1 MASPN
6 ESAALVVLLRSG
18 KRPWQQYADVV
29 EDAGSAI
36 AVLTDERAST
46 QTLFGDPDDPDRA
59 EDEIAKAAAE
69 IEQWE
74 REGMRLLT
82 VLDSGY
88 PDNLRTVHDR
98 PPLIFLAG
106 ELLPQDSRSIAVVG
120 ARNAS
125 PHGRDA
131 AAAISAHLVSAGYTV
146 VSGLALGIDTA
157 AHTAALASSDG
168 GGDRGDI
175 ARGDISGGD
184 ISRGDD
190 GGGRTVAVIGT
201 GLRRAYPP
209 ENAPLQRRIAQ
220 TGAVISQF
228 WPDAPPSKRSF
239 PMRNAVMSGLSL
251 ASVVVEASER
261 SGSRMQARL
270 ALEHGRPVFLSS
282 RLLDQEWA
290 RQLAERPGTHVFQT
304 PQEITAAVERLTS
317 SGALVP

>member
-18 KRPWQQYADVV
+18 KRPWLQYADVV
-29 EDAGSAI
+29 EDIGSAT
-36 AVLTDERAST
+36 AVLIDERAT
-46 QTLFGDPDDPDRA
+46 KETLFEQDADSPSA
-59 EDEIAKAAAE
+59 EQEIAKAAAE

-82 VLDSGY
+82 VLDPEY

-98 PPLIFLAG
+98 PPLIFMAG
-106 ELLPQDSRSIAVVG
+106 ELLPRDARSIAVVG
-120 ARNAS
+120 ARKAS
-125 PHGRDA
+125 TRGRDA
-131 AAAISAHLVSAGYTV
+131 AAAIAEHLVAAGYTV
-146 VSGLALGIDTA
+146 VSGLARGIDTA
-157 AHTAALASSDG
+157 AHTAALA
-168 GGDRGDI
+168 
-175 ARGDISGGD
+175 
-184 ISRGDD
+184 

-201 GLRRAYPP
+201 GLGRAYPP
-209 ENAPLQRRIAQ
+209 ENARLQRRITH

-270 ALEHGRPVFLSS
+270 ALEHGRPVFLPS

-290 RQLAERPGTHVFQT
+290 RHLAERPGAHVFQT

-317 SGALVP
+317 AGALVP